1 MMRFVLMT
9 AVVLVLAACGDKP
22 QTAAGVK
29 SDAPAFQSVTGPGN
43 VYNAPG
49 WKAGDKA
56 AWEAQLKAR
65 TERGQNEY
73 PRTGSAKK

>member
-1 MMRFVLMT
+1 MMRLVLI
-9 AVVLVLAACGDKP
+9 AAAALSLAACGDKP

-43 VYNAPG
+43 AYNAPG

-56 AWEAQLKAR
+56 AWEQQLKTRAQA
-65 TERGQNEY
+65 GQNEY
-73 PRTGSAKK
+73 NRVK